1 MPQNQGLN
9 CLTSSK
15 WIFEIFSTFIFRV
28 FFTSRRRLIVL
39 HFAVCIYCLLLYNV
53 QRPLLLFCQLWQMS
67 GQLNPRIELS
77 SGSSSSRRCYR
88 AVGRC
93 ASQLSNESQ
102 FDSNWPLVGLHLWP
116 RGLSHRRRLSRALFL
131 WAAAFAAAAVGYG
144 ASRRERR
151 LLGLPPY
158 QRGQIS
164 QGNCH
169 NFQLGNEK
177 QNKIKSANAA
187 NDKTDCGID
196 KYKDVQREGETKRQ
210 KGRQWGGRADAET
223 DRETDRQRQ

>member
-1 MPQNQGLN
+1 M
-9 CLTSSK
+9 
-15 WIFEIFSTFIFRV
+15 

-39 HFAVCIYCLLLYNV
+39 QFAVCIFCLLLYNV
-53 QRPLLLFCQLWQMS
+53 QRPLLLLCQLWQMS

-77 SGSSSSRRCYR
+77 SGSRRCYR
-88 AVGRC
+88 TVGRC

-116 RGLSHRRRLSRALFL
+116 RGLSHRRRRLSRALFL
-131 WAAAFAAAAVGYG
+131 WAAAAAAEGGSG

-151 LLGLPPY
+151 LPPY

-177 QNKIKSANAA
+177 RNKIKSTNAA

-196 KYKDVQREGETKRQ
+196 KYKDVQTEGETEML
-210 KGRQWGGRADAET
+210 KGRQSGGRADEET
-223 DRETDRQRQ
+223 DRETDRQRH

>member
-1 MPQNQGLN
+1 MCMHWP
-9 CLTSSK
+9 
-15 WIFEIFSTFIFRV
+15 R
-28 FFTSRRRLIVL
+28 
-39 HFAVCIYCLLLYNV
+39 HLLL
-53 QRPLLLFCQLWQMS
+53 LLCQLWQMS

-77 SGSSSSRRCYR
+77 NSNSGGSSRRCYR

-131 WAAAFAAAAVGYG
+131 WAAAFAAAAGGSG

-151 LLGLPPY
+151 LPPY

-177 QNKIKSANAA
+177 RNKIKSTNAA

-196 KYKDVQREGETKRQ
+196 KYKDVQTEGETEMQ
-210 KGRQWGGRADAET
+210 KGRQSGARADEET

>member
-1 MPQNQGLN
+1 M
-9 CLTSSK
+9 
-15 WIFEIFSTFIFRV
+15 
-28 FFTSRRRLIVL
+28 FFTSRRRVIVL
-39 HFAVCIYCLLLYNV
+39 QFAVCIYCLLLYNV
-53 QRPLLLFCQLWQMS
+53 QRPLLLLCQLWQMS

-77 SGSSSSRRCYR
+77 NSNSGGSSRRCYR

-102 FDSNWPLVGLHLWP
+102 FDRNWPLVGLHLWP
-116 RGLSHRRRLSRALFL
+116 RGLSHRRRRLSRALFL
-131 WAAAFAAAAVGYG
+131 WAAAAVAAGGSG

-177 QNKIKSANAA
+177 RNKIKSTNAA

-196 KYKDVQREGETKRQ
+196 KYKDVQREGETEML
-210 KGRQWGGRADAET
+210 KGRQSGGRADGET